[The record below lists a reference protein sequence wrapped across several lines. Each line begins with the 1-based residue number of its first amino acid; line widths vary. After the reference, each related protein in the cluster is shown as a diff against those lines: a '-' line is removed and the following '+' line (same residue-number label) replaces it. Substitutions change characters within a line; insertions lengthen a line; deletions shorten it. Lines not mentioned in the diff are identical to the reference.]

1 MHSSGQYRRRTS
13 MTSRQVAFLA
23 ILAVLTFAVVIG
35 GGYYVLTDSGFIGG
49 EESEIVA
56 HSPETPTMT
65 STSKPQPTATLT
77 PEEGEDNL
85 LPPTW
90 TPTPTLTEVP
100 PDTSNWT
107 LSIDDLPVDFTET
120 TMQDLGLKSEPDL
133 FEGEYP
139 IVDIFCFIDSNEE
152 FESIY
157 GWTFLIENEE
167 DQADFDSTIQDMDL
181 FTDQLIEDLGVEE
194 VIDQQMLEIPEDIG
208 ESSQAITVVARIED
222 VDFRFDMILFRRDNA
237 GVYCVTIYLDGENP
251 IVPLQYL
258 ALSLDT
264 HIQGVE

>member
-1 MHSSGQYRRRTS
+1 MHSSGERRRRFG
-13 MTSRQVAFLA
+13 MTGRQIAFLA
-23 ILAVLTFAVVIG
+23 VLAVLSFAVVIG
-35 GGYYVLTDSGFIGG
+35 GGYYVLADSGLLGG
-49 EESEIVA
+49 EENELVA

-65 STSKPQPTATLT
+65 STSKSQPTATLT
-77 PEEGEDNL
+77 PDENEGNP

-100 PDTSNWT
+100 PDTSGWT
-107 LSIDDLPVDFTET
+107 LSSDDLPVEFEET
-120 TMQDLGLKSEPDL
+120 TLDELGLDTEPDL

-139 IVDIFCFIDSNEE
+139 IVDIFSYIDSNDA

-157 GWTFLIENEE
+157 GWIFLIQDEP
-167 DQADFDSTIQDMDL
+167 DQADFDTAIQDMDL
-181 FTDQLIEDLGVEE
+181 FTNQLIEDLGVEE
-194 VIDQQMLEIPEDIG
+194 VIDQQELEMPEDIG
-208 ESSQAITVVARIED
+208 DSSRSITVVARIED
-222 VDFRFDMILFRRDNA
+222 IDFRFDMVLFRRNSA

-264 HIQGVE
+264 HIRGIE

>member
-1 MHSSGQYRRRTS
+1 MSYSGEYRRRFG
-13 MTSRQVAFLA
+13 MTGRQIAFLA
-23 ILAVLTFAVVIG
+23 TLAVLTFVIVIG
-35 GGYYVLTDSGFIGG
+35 GGYYVLTDSGLIGG
-49 EESEIVA
+49 KENELVA
-56 HSPETPTMT
+56 HSPGTPTMT

-77 PEEGEDNL
+77 PEENEDNL

-100 PDTSNWT
+100 PDTSDWT
-107 LSIDDLPVDFTET
+107 LSSDDLPAEFEET
-120 TMQDLGLKSEPDL
+120 TLQELGLGSEPDL

-139 IVDIFCFIDSNEE
+139 IVDIFCFIDSNDE

-157 GWTFLIENEE
+157 GWTFLIVNDE
-167 DQADFDSTIQDMDL
+167 DQADFDSNIQEMDL
-181 FTDQLIEDLGVEE
+181 FTDQLIDDLGVEE
-194 VIDQQMLEIPEDIG
+194 VIDQQALEMPEDIG
-208 ESSQAITVVARIED
+208 DSSQAITVVARIED
-222 VDFRFDMILFRRDNA
+222 VDFRFDMILFRRDSA

-264 HIQGVE
+264 HIRAVE